1 MECTYKVHGKCKLAE
16 SISGVSCPIKTWICD
31 ACQAKAT
38 EENIT
43 DPVVTLA
50 RHSAFLQG
58 KSELSAE
65 LAKRYSHLFEVQA
78 DAPAKSL
85 CKHLGTPQ
93 REAMCSGC
101 GGGKVA
107 QVFMCNLLGRECT
120 LTPSDGTQD
129 GEPVE
134 FCSTCELWEEEE

>member
-1 MECTYKVHGKCKLAE
+1 MQCPHLHSNRCLLAE
-16 SISGVSCPIKTWICD
+16 AIAGIPCEIKAWLCEK
-31 ACQAKAT
+31 CGAKAT
-38 EENIT
+38 PQMPTPE
-43 DPVVTLA
+43 VVTLA
-50 RHSAFLQG
+50 RHSVFLAG
-58 KSELSAE
+58 NSEMSGRIGVE
-65 LAKRYSHLFEVQA
+65 YGNIVT
-78 DAPAKSL
+78 PAKPARSL